1 MKLRASIVVL
11 LFGSWAC
18 SSTPPPAAAPP
29 PAKPCPALE
38 PTLTL
43 SASQRVN
50 PTADG
55 QGRPV
60 QVRVYQLSA
69 DARLR
74 NASFEDIWQKDK
86 DALQADMLSVEQH
99 TVFPGETKQVQL
111 KTNPQAVFLGLV
123 ALFRE
128 PQGKDWYV
136 TYELAPP
143 KTTPPCPTAAPHL
156 SVWLDRMQIQD
167 GQGRTDDSAAATGS
181 ASEQPPAAGGN

>member
-1 MKLRASIVVL
+1 MKLRPLIV
-11 LFGSWAC
+11 LFACSWAC
-18 SSTPPPAAAPP
+18 SSSPPPQANPP
-29 PAKPCPALE
+29 PKPCKALD
-38 PTLTL
+38 PTLTI

-55 QGRPV
+55 EGRPV

-86 DALQADMLSVEQH
+86 DALSTDLLTMDQH
-99 TVFPGETKQVQL
+99 TIFPGETKQVQL
-111 KTNPQAVFLGLV
+111 KTNPQAVFIGLV

-128 PQGKDWYV
+128 PQGKDWFV

-143 KTTPPCPTAAPHL
+143 RTTPPCPTSPPQL

-167 GQGRTDDSAAATGS
+167 GQGRTDDAGAATGN
-181 ASEQPPAAGGN
+181 APAAPAGGN

>member
-1 MKLRASIVVL
+1 MKLRPIIV
-11 LFGSWAC
+11 LFACSWAC
-18 SSTPPPAAAPP
+18 SSTPPPAAPP
-29 PAKPCPALE
+29 PPEKPCPVLE

-74 NASFEDIWQKDK
+74 NATFEDIWQKDK
-86 DALQADMLSVEQH
+86 DALQADMLGVEQH
-99 TVFPGETKQVQL
+99 TLFPGETKQVQL
-111 KTNPQAVFLGLV
+111 KPNPQAVFLGLV

-128 PQGKDWYV
+128 PQGKDWYM

-143 KTTPPCPTAAPHL
+143 RTTPPCPTSPPNL
-156 SVWLDRMQIQD
+156 SVWLDWMQIQD
-167 GQGRTDDSAAATGS
+167 GQGRTDDAAPPAEAPANG
-181 ASEQPPAAGGN
+181 PAAGGN

>member
-1 MKLRASIVVL
+1 MKLRPLIV
-11 LFGSWAC
+11 LFACSWAC
-18 SSTPPPAAAPP
+18 SSSPPPAPVTP
-29 PAKPCPALE
+29 PAKPCPPLE
-38 PTLTL
+38 PTLSI

-74 NASFEDIWQKDK
+74 NASFEDVWQKDK
-86 DALQADMLSVEQH
+86 DVLQADLLSVDQH
-99 TVFPGETKQVQL
+99 TVFPGESKQVQL
-111 KTNPQAVFLGLV
+111 KTNPQAVFVGLV

-128 PQGKDWYV
+128 PQGKDWFV

-143 KTTPPCPTAAPHL
+143 HTTPPCPTAPPHL

-167 GQGRTDDSAAATGS
+167 GQGRADEAAPEQGS
-181 ASEQPPAAGGN
+181 APAQDPAAPGGK